1 MLRSTLFWILAFI
14 ITAGSAVFQ
23 RKTGPTWPVDGEVS
37 FSNSII
43 KYEFERSH
51 EGKTDHKVEIE
62 VLNENVGGTLY
73 YKRYKTNDEWTSL
86 PMMRKENILTGF
98 LPHQPPAG
106 KLLYYVELNTE
117 NSKLSIPEKG
127 PIEIRF
133 KGEVPMAIIII
144 HVFFMFAAMLVSTKA
159 GIQVLIKGK
168 NIRKYALWTAAL
180 MFIGGFILG
189 PLMQKYAFGDFW
201 TGFPFGFDL
210 TDNKTLIA
218 MIAWVIALI
227 KGRNDQKADGW
238 VLAASIITF
247 VIFMIPHSML
257 GSELD
262 YSSLPAGE

>member
-1 MLRSTLFWILAFI
+1 MLRSILFWILAFV

-37 FSNSII
+37 FANSII
-43 KYEFERSH
+43 KYEFERAH

-62 VLNENVGGTLY
+62 VLDKNIGGILY
-73 YKRYKTNDEWTSL
+73 YKRFKTADDWTSVT
-86 PMMRKENILTGF
+86 MTRKENNLTGF

-106 KLLYYVELNTE
+106 KLLYYVELNS
-117 NSKLSIPEKG
+117 NSSKLSIPEKG
-127 PIEIRF
+127 PIQIRY
-133 KGEVPMAIIII
+133 KDEVPLSIILI

-159 GIQVLIKGK
+159 GIQVLIKGE
-168 NIRKYALWTAAL
+168 NIRKYAIWTAAL

-189 PLMQKYAFGDFW
+189 PIMQKFAFGDYW

-257 GSELD
+257 GSEFD
-262 YSSLPAGE
+262 YSQLPNGQ